1 MYWLKRNPQYNK
13 QIKLIHIVPEY
24 FLSKELTTKELQE
37 WDVTSLALIP
47 TDVLLNIVLFGL
59 YNPQGCPWSRL
70 TVLLGLA
77 LNGITDPKA
86 RLLYVEPWTFKSIE
100 FYTWVPLGYH
110 GLMVLMYR
118 NVTLV
123 TWLSPHI
130 DRWLQLTNID
140 FFFFFKWLFGL
151 DY

>member
-1 MYWLKRNPQYNK
+1 MLMSNIHDHCDRLCNVPSLDTNRCTTQYCHLWAL
-13 QIKLIHIVPEY
+13 Q
-24 FLSKELTTKELQE
+24 LSR
-37 WDVTSLALIP
+37 
-47 TDVLLNIVLFGL
+47 F
-59 YNPQGCPWSRL
+59 CPWSRL

-86 RLLYVEPWTFKSIE
+86 RPLYVEPWTFKSIE

-140 FFFFFKWLFGL
+140 FFFFFQMTFWLRLL
-151 DY
+151 D